1 MAKTMTPAEMANA
14 YPALCRKCE
23 DLQSDL
29 DATRESVKR
38 LKEDKKMLERD
49 IQSAEM
55 QIMELKA
62 RLYDLTTGTY
72 L

>member
-1 MAKTMTPAEMANA
+1 MAKAMTPAEMANA

-29 DATRESVKR
+29 DATRECVKR
-38 LKEDKKMLERD
+38 LKEDKKVLERD
-49 IQSAEM
+49 IQAAEM
-55 QIMELKA
+55 QIIGLKA
-62 RLYDLTTGTY
+62 KLYDLTTATY

>member
-1 MAKTMTPAEMANA
+1 MQKAMTPAEMANA

-49 IQSAEM
+49 IQAAEM
-55 QIMELKA
+55 QIMALKA
-62 RLYDLTTGTY
+62 KLYDLTTANY

>member
-1 MAKTMTPAEMANA
+1 MAKAMTPAEMANA

-29 DATRESVKR
+29 DATRECVKR
-38 LKEDKKMLERD
+38 LKEDIKMRD
-49 IQSAEM
+49 RDLHDSEH

-62 RLYDLTTGTY
+62 KLYDLTTGTY

>member
-1 MAKTMTPAEMANA
+1 M

-38 LKEDKKMLERD
+38 LKEDIKMRD
-49 IQSAEM
+49 RDLQAAEF

-62 RLYDLTTGTY
+62 KLYDLTTASY